1 MREFIDLVH
10 VNLVC
15 LQETKVAV
23 IDQYIVMHHLT
34 ALLACCGDVRGILLA
49 WDSALLQV
57 DQITLDTNFL
67 MGLVR
72 LKDANSSWMTIVYG
86 PQGDKLK
93 TQFLPDRVARRL
105 LCPRPRAS
113 EKSN

>member
-23 IDQYIVMHHLT
+23 INQYIVMHHLT

-57 DQITLDTNFL
+57 DQITLGTNFL

-72 LKDANSSWMTIVYG
+72 KRH
-86 PQGDKLK
+86 
-93 TQFLPDRVARRL
+93 QFFVDDYCVWASGRRT
-105 LCPRPRAS
+105 
-113 EKSN
+113 